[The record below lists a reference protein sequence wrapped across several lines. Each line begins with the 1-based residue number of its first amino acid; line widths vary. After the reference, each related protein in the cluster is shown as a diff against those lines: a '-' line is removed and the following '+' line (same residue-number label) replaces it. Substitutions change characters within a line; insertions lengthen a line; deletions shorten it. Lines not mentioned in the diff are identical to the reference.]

1 MKRSR
6 TFTGRLVASAMLL
19 AAFASA
25 HPAHAQPAPPAGD
38 AAAAWEAMAR
48 SDLAGLAGGTR
59 GFDLGIVV
67 DDIQLNS
74 SNTTTTVAGNTI
86 SGFDTGEAVGN
97 LMSDIHGF
105 GNTMVVNT
113 GVLTMSNSVNVN
125 VTVDM
130 AR

>member
-1 MKRSR
+1 MKRPRSHSR
-6 TFTGRLVASAMLL
+6 PLIKLAVLVFAL
-19 AAFASA
+19 A
-25 HPAHAQPAPPAGD
+25 HIQPAYAQPSPGD
-38 AAAAWEAMAR
+38 NAVAAWDAMAPA
-48 SDLAGLAGGTR
+48 DLAGTSGGTR
-59 GFDLGIVV
+59 GFDLGIVI
-67 DDIQLNS
+67 DDIQVNAPQ
-74 SNTTTTVAGNTI
+74 TKTTVAGNTI
-86 SGFDTGEAVGN
+86 TGFDTGEAVGN

>member
-6 TFTGRLVASAMLL
+6 KSTGPFAALALL
-19 AAFASA
+19 LTALAVG
-25 HPAHAQPAPPAGD
+25 QPALAQSGSPAGD
-38 AAAAWEAMAR
+38 ATAAWEAMEAT
-48 SDLAGLAGGTR
+48 DLAGLAGGTR
-59 GFDLGIVV
+59 GLDLGIVV
-67 DDIQLNS
+67 DDIQLNA

-86 SGFDTGEAVGN
+86 SGFDTGDAIGN

-125 VTVDM
+125 VSVDM
-130 AR
+130 SR

>member
-6 TFTGRLVASAMLL
+6 NHIGPLAALALLL
-19 AAFASA
+19 AA
-25 HPAHAQPAPPAGD
+25 PAYAQPTAPGD
-38 AAAAWEAMAR
+38 QLGSAWEAMPA
-48 SDLAGLAGGTR
+48 SDLAALAGGSR

-67 DDIQLNS
+67 DDIQLNA
-74 SNTTTTVAGNTI
+74 SNTSATVAGNTI
-86 SGFDTGEAVGN
+86 SGINSGAAWAN
-97 LMSDIHGF
+97 AMSDIHGF